1 MEIANDVLSI
11 LSSSAIEG
19 RFLKLPGQLDR
30 KLYERTDKV
39 LRAAG
44 GLWIRGQKA
53 HMFPEDASER
63 IEQIILTGSV
73 VVPRDEFDYFPTPP
87 AVVAAV
93 VLAADC
99 SAGMTVLEP
108 SAGKGHIAKAFMDYA
123 VVDCVEV
130 LEQHYEV
137 LSDLVGERG
146 KRGIR
151 CVSHNDFLA
160 VEPEAFY
167 DRVVMNPPFSKRAD
181 IHHVT
186 HAWKFVRPGG
196 RLVAVM
202 PPSFMYRTDK
212 LTRAFND
219 MRNAAKSM
227 LVEELPEHSFK
238 SSGTLVSTVLL
249 TMDKAL

>member
-108 SAGKGHIAKAFMDYA
+108 SAGQGNIAKAFADYA
-123 VVDCVEV
+123 RVECLEV
-130 LEQHYEV
+130 LEANCMV
-137 LSDLVGERG
+137 LRKLTPQVLVH
-146 KRGIR
+146 
-151 CVSHNDFLA
+151 CMDFLEL
-160 VEPEAFY
+160 EPYPFY

-219 MRNAAKSM
+219 MRNAAASM

-249 TMDKAL
+249 TMDKGE